1 MSLFVR
7 LSSSY
12 FWYFAILG
20 LVVPFLPI
28 FLDGKGFS
36 SLDIGETLAIIT
48 ASRIVGPSLW
58 AMLADKTGKQLSII
72 RFGALLAIISFCFL
86 FWLNSFWSITWCLAI
101 FSLFWTAIL
110 PQMEVMTLNSVRKS
124 AKIYARIRL
133 WGSIGF
139 IVLAVTGGDIVERY
153 SADAFTYLGFI
164 VLLGLLISTLFLQ
177 QPRRQQT
184 HHQNN
189 SPISDKIF
197 QLSFLLF
204 FAAGLMLQ
212 MSFGPYYGFFALFL
226 RDLNYPG
233 IVVGL
238 LIGLAVVA
246 EIGIFIFAGQIF
258 KRYTI
263 KHLLI
268 FSMTVTALRWWVL
281 ATFGD
286 NFWLLSIS
294 QLIHAASFGLY
305 HSASMQF
312 IHQHFNSNQQSRG
325 QALYIGGVYGLGGA
339 IGAYVAGLLWQ
350 DGLGA
355 QNAFYFAA
363 ITAFI
368 GALLA
373 LFIPHR
379 RESPVMK

>member
-1 MSLFVR
+1 MSLFIR

-36 SLDIGETLAIIT
+36 SVDIGETLAIVT

-58 AMLADKTGKQLSII
+58 AMLADKTGKQLRII
-72 RFGALLAIISFCFL
+72 QSGALLAIASFCFL
-86 FWLNSFWSITWCLAI
+86 FWLHTFWSITFCLAV

-139 IVLAVTGGDIVERY
+139 IVLAVVGGDILERF
-153 SADAFTYLGFI
+153 SPDAFTYLGAV
-164 VLLGLLISTLFLQ
+164 VLFGLFISTLFLQ
-177 QPRRQQT
+177 QPRCKKSKELDNT
-184 HHQNN
+184 
-189 SPISDKIF
+189 SISNKIF
-197 QLSFLLF
+197 QLGFVLF

-233 IVVGL
+233 IAIGL

-246 EIGIFIFAGQIF
+246 EIAIFIFAGQIF
-258 KRYTI
+258 KRFAI
-263 KHLLI
+263 KSLLI
-268 FSMTVTALRWWVL
+268 FSIAITAFRWLIL
-281 ATFGD
+281 ALFGD
-286 NFWLLSIS
+286 DFWLLSLS
-294 QLIHAASFGLY
+294 QLIHAASFGIY

-312 IHQHFNSNQQSRG
+312 IHQHFDNNQQSRG

-339 IGAYVAGLLWQ
+339 IGAYIAGLLWQ
-350 DGLGA
+350 GGIGA

-368 GALLA
+368 GVLFA
-373 LFIPHR
+373 LFIPAR
-379 RESPVMK
+379 CIKC

>member
-1 MSLFVR
+1 
-7 LSSSY
+7 
-12 FWYFAILG
+12 
-20 LVVPFLPI
+20 VVPFLPI

-36 SLDIGETLAIIT
+36 SVDIGETLAIVT

-58 AMLADKTGKQLSII
+58 AILADKTGKQLRII
-72 RFGALLAIISFCFL
+72 QSGALLAIVSFCFL
-86 FWLNSFWSITWCLAI
+86 FWLHSFWSITFCLAI

-110 PQMEVMTLNSVRKS
+110 PQMEVLTLNSVRKS

-139 IVLAVTGGDIVERY
+139 IVLAVVGGDMLERF
-153 SADAFTYLGFI
+153 SPDAFTYLGMV

-177 QPRRQQT
+177 QPPSKKT
-184 HHQNN
+184 LHSNN
-189 SPISDKIF
+189 TPISNKIF
-197 QLSFLLF
+197 QLGFAFF

-233 IVVGL
+233 IAVGL

-246 EIGIFIFAGQIF
+246 EIAIFIFAGQIF
-258 KRYTI
+258 KRFSI
-263 KHLLI
+263 KSLLI
-268 FSMTVTALRWWVL
+268 FSMAITAFRWLIL
-281 ATFGD
+281 ALFGD
-286 NFWLLSIS
+286 ELWLLSIS
-294 QLIHAASFGLY
+294 QLIHAASFGIY

-312 IHQHFNSNQQSRG
+312 IHQHFDSNQQSRG

-350 DGLGA
+350 GGLGA
-355 QNAFYFAA
+355 QDAFYFAT